1 VAGRAAAP
9 GGGGHCGP
17 NSGVGCGDVVRLGGV
32 VVRVGTRE
40 GLERAV
46 RR

>member
-17 NSGVGCGDVVRLGGV
+17 NSGVGCGDVVRLGG
-32 VVRVGTRE
+32 G
-40 GLERAV
+40 GSSSGYQ
-46 RR
+46 RRS